1 MTEIRVEGGFAED
14 NDADEVVVGEW
25 IFEDGA
31 EVNADDVIVEIMAS
45 KVTMEIVAPVSGKLK
60 IAAQTDD
67 LLKGGDLI
75 ATIE

>member
-14 NDADEVVVGEW
+14 NDAEEVVVGEW

-31 EVNADDVIVEIMAS
+31 EVKADDVIVEIMAS
-45 KVTMEIVAPVSGKLK
+45 KVTMEIVAPVAGTLK
-60 IAAQTDD
+60 IVAQTDD